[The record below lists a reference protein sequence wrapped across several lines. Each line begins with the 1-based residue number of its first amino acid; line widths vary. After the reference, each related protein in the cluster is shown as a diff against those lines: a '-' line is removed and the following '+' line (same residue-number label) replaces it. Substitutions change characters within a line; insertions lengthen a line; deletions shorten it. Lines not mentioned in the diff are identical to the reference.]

1 MVTIVRTLQFGN
13 ICSYVAKVIGSQ
25 VKWKIFILNS
35 FTDILDIKARGICRD
50 GPTKH
55 YAGMH

>member
-25 VKWKIFILNS
+25 VKLKIFILNS
-35 FTDILDIKARGICRD
+35 FTDILDIKARGICREIVS
-50 GPTKH
+50 P
-55 YAGMH
+55 